1 MTCNYL
7 NFTLNSSNFL
17 NFFKQVRISSK
28 IDWLQYQNVNESCE
42 LKFWTKFITKA
53 EKKVMEIFVVKPQPY
68 STKSMQH
75 RLSLDTGGFL
85 LKVQRVLDKKSSWE
99 LRMVSSAQTIPFSFL
114 QGAPQKSLGF
124 SFCNFSAP
132 NAIKISIFDI
142 FTSPF
147 WRLLKIA
154 KILKIKQYLTKL
166 WWKY

>member
-1 MTCNYL
+1 
-7 NFTLNSSNFL
+7 
-17 NFFKQVRISSK
+17 
-28 IDWLQYQNVNESCE
+28 
-42 LKFWTKFITKA
+42 
-53 EKKVMEIFVVKPQPY
+53 MEIFVVKPQPY

-142 FTSPF
+142 FQQPF
-147 WRLLKIA
+147 LAAVENCQNLKVAPICEFVPMYEHYVT
-154 KILKIKQYLTKL
+154 LRV
-166 WWKY
+166 

>member
-1 MTCNYL
+1 
-7 NFTLNSSNFL
+7 
-17 NFFKQVRISSK
+17 
-28 IDWLQYQNVNESCE
+28 
-42 LKFWTKFITKA
+42 
-53 EKKVMEIFVVKPQPY
+53 MEIFVVKPQPY

-142 FTSPF
+142 FQQPF
-147 WRLLKIA
+147 LATVENCQNLKVAPICEFVPMYEHYVT
-154 KILKIKQYLTKL
+154 LRV
-166 WWKY
+166 